1 MCTLSFYFVPT
12 CVVMLVCNEIKHLDK
27 ASQSRKL
34 YSILKL
40 SRLIAP
46 CSLNRQTHVHKTCTQ
61 HTQNTCTLSTEGS
74 SLQAA
79 VAGHTGAPS
88 PRTHRPKGI
97 TKAGCARGAGVRH
110 LP

>member
-46 CSLNRQTHVHKTCTQ
+46 CSLNRQTHIHKTCNTPKTPAPRPLKAAAYRLQ
-61 HTQNTCTLSTEGS
+61 WRGTPEHPHT
-74 SLQAA
+74 
-79 VAGHTGAPS
+79 HTYLPS
-88 PRTHRPKGI
+88 RTVP
-97 TKAGCARGAGVRH
+97 
-110 LP
+110 PP